1 MNVYIRVITKR
12 EPMNRFGKLG
22 YVEHTEVLVNP
33 TNEVLSVANY
43 KKHIK
48 FRCFCTDFVG
58 SLDELRT
65 ALTEYGFQNIDIL
78 YYTL

>member
-12 EPMNRFGKLG
+12 EPINKFGKLE

-33 TNEVLSVANY
+33 TDEILRVANY

-48 FRCFCTDFVG
+48 FRYFCSDFVG
-58 SLDELRT
+58 SLDELKT
-65 ALTEYGFQNIDIL
+65 VLTEHGFQNIDIL
-78 YYTL
+78 YNN

>member
-12 EPMNRFGKLG
+12 EPINKFGKLE

-33 TNEVLSVANY
+33 TDEILRVANY

-48 FRCFCTDFVG
+48 FRCFYSDFVG
-58 SLDELRT
+58 SLDELKT
-65 ALTEYGFQNIDIL
+65 VLTEHGFQNIDIL
-78 YYTL
+78 YNN